1 MSTAQARS
9 VVFEAPYRIGV
20 AGEPARPPQ
29 AGEIAVRTL
38 VSAISPG
45 TEMLFY
51 RGQAPAGLSVDAT
64 IAALAG
70 KLAYPLR
77 YGYACV
83 GLVEEVGAGVDPA
96 WRGRQVFAFHP
107 HTSRFVITPEQ
118 AIPVPDGLTPAQAA
132 LLPNMET
139 AVNFVMDGQPLIGER
154 VAVIGQGVVGLL
166 NSALLARFPL
176 ERLLAVDRLA
186 ARRELACQLGAHTG
200 LAAEDAAAQFGQGMD
215 LIYEVSGNPAALD
228 LAIGLAD
235 FAGRI
240 VVGSW
245 YGEKRAAIDLG
256 GAFHRQRI
264 RLISSQVSTLAP
276 EHGGRWTKARRLE
289 VAWRMLAGTDVA
301 HLITHRFPVE
311 DAAAAYALIDQHPEQ
326 TVQVLL
332 TYPT

>member
-1 MSTAQARS
+1 MR
-9 VVFEAPYRIGV
+9 
-20 AGEPARPPQ
+20 
-29 AGEIAVRTL
+29 VRTL

-51 RGQAPAGLSVDAT
+51 RGQAPAALSVDAS
-64 IAALAG
+64 IPALAG
-70 KLAYPLR
+70 VLAYPLR

-83 GLVEEVGAGVDPA
+83 GQVEEVGAGVDPG
-96 WRGRQVFAFHP
+96 WRGRRVFAFHP
-107 HTSRFVITPEQ
+107 HASHFVTRPDQVIQAPDELSPE
-118 AIPVPDGLTPAQAA
+118 QAA

-139 AVNFVMDGQPLIGER
+139 AVNFVMDGQPMIGER

-166 NSALLARFPL
+166 TTALLARFPL
-176 ERLLAVDRLA
+176 DRLLAVDRLA
-186 ARRELACQLGAHTG
+186 ARRALACQFGAQAS
-200 LAAEDAAAQFGQGMD
+200 LSVEDAAAQFGQGMD
-215 LIYEVSGNPAALD
+215 LVYEVSGNPAALD
-228 LAIGLAD
+228 VAIGLAG

-276 EHGGRWTKARRLE
+276 EHSGRWNKARRLD
-289 VAWRMLAGTDVA
+289 VAWRMLAVTDVA
-301 HLITHRFPVE
+301 RLITHRFPVE

-332 TYPT
+332 SY